1 MHLNL
6 VLQILSNSMISK
18 PVIGQFMLDWK
29 NRHFGMDQSQFIN
42 SLTLP
47 IHQISNAKVMY
58 SNVLYPYYTDIVLML
73 YYLPFFSFCK
83 YVQCNFFNNIFIFLR
98 TIRSQ
103 GRPEKYGRVSQSN
116 SSEGILAQLS
126 SNNVYLDNTF
136 QLRFISFFFCFWCSH
151 NACSNNVLNKRFQT
165 VRVRGFPRGFADGYW
180 TIATVSSIKVL
191 YRSMLAINIKI
202 I

>member
-47 IHQISNAKVMY
+47 IHQILNAKVMY

-98 TIRSQ
+98 TIFLIRSQ
-103 GRPEKYGRVSQSN
+103 GRPEKYGRVSTVPKVFLPN
-116 SSEGILAQLS
+116 SLQT
-126 SNNVYLDNTF
+126 TF
-136 QLRFISFFFCFWCSH
+136 TSITLFNWDSFHFFFAFDAVIMH
-151 NACSNNVLNKRFQT
+151 VLIT
-165 VRVRGFPRGFADGYW
+165 YW
-180 TIATVSSIKVL
+180 IKASKPSASVDSL
-191 YRSMLAINIKI
+191 GASRTDIEL
-202 I
+202 